1 MFGKIGYLIRL
12 GGAIRLNQLVSRVQD
27 AREAHENAKEMEE
40 M

>member
-12 GGAIRLNQLVSRVQD
+12 GGAICLNQLVSRVFC